1 MNDLERFSGLAA
13 WDVRGLDAI
22 KREAKA
28 SSPLALRAA
37 AQQMEGMFVQQM
49 LKSMREAG
57 FKDGLFNNQASDM
70 YASMYD
76 QQIALDI
83 AQKGQLGFADMILRQ
98 LGGEEALEVGIN
110 SPSRG
115 SSLYSPLESKTA
127 SALAQT
133 CKAVAGSEPLQA
145 ADQGDKSQSFI
156 SRMLRPALHAAL
168 ASGIHPHLIL
178 AQAALESGWGKREIL
193 TRDGQPSHNLFG
205 IKATGDWTGKTT
217 QVTTTEYVNGA
228 PQKIKAAFRVYD
240 SYTDALKDYTR
251 LLKNNPRYQNVLQSS
266 SPERGAQALQA
277 GGYATDPAYAQK
289 LITIIQKVKGSIDQ
303 SVQAYKTDLAK
314 IF

>member
-1 MNDLERFSGLAA
+1 MNDLERFSGAAA

-28 SSPLALRAA
+28 SSPLALRSA

-70 YASMYD
+70 YTSMYD
-76 QQIALDI
+76 QQIAQDI
-83 AQKGQLGFADMILRQ
+83 AQKGQLGFADMIVLQ
-98 LGGEEALEVGIN
+98 LGGEKVLEAVK
-110 SPSRG
+110 SAPSAG
-115 SSLYSPLESKTA
+115 SSPYSLLESKTLP
-127 SALAQT
+127 ALAQT
-133 CKAVAGSEPLQA
+133 CNTVTGAEPLHA
-145 ADQGDKSQSFI
+145 AEHGDKSQPFI
-156 SRMLRPALHAAL
+156 SRMLRPALQAAL

-205 IKATGDWTGKTT
+205 IKATGDWKGKTT

-251 LLKNNPRYQNVLQSS
+251 LLKNNPRYQKVAQSS

-277 GGYATDPAYAQK
+277 GGYATDPAYAKK
-289 LITIIQKVKGSIDQ
+289 LITIIQKVKGNIDQ